1 MASYLF
7 VDVDTLLTRLRQRGV
22 SIDLYEFANKMRGGA
37 ALAAGLNNPSDLVA
51 VAVAPWEMEEA
62 VYGGSVSPQR
72 AFTASGFELCDL
84 PDRAQFGAVLI
95 DQYLQADQS
104 VNELILATND
114 ASILPFLT
122 QVKLAPGGRL
132 RKGRP

>member
-51 VAVAPWEMEEA
+51 VAVAPWGRGEEDKPLPL
-62 VYGGSVSPQR
+62 GGEGKKINPCP
-72 AFTASGFELCDL
+72 L
-84 PDRAQFGAVLI
+84 
-95 DQYLQADQS
+95 
-104 VNELILATND
+104 
-114 ASILPFLT
+114 
-122 QVKLAPGGRL
+122 GGRKKINPRPL
-132 RKGRP
+132 GGRKKINPCPLAERGRR